1 MWLLRSNSDWPA
13 KTELRKIHKPTMMT
27 YYVYKTV
34 NGTLKLSDQY
44 CAHEFKIH
52 AKTLTAAKTALTNY
66 KKTLKPKDGE

>member
-1 MWLLRSNSDWPA
+1 
-13 KTELRKIHKPTMMT
+13 MMT